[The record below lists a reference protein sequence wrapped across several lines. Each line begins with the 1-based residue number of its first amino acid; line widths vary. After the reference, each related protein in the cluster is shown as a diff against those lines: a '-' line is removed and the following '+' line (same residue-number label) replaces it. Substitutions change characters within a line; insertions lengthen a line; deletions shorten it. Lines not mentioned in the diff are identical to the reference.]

1 MLDPDL
7 AMTLVNACFFSPEP
21 DYCVLANDNLQ
32 VLLILYVGEVGR
44 SDSTCV
50 LLAILRCIPKLVDA
64 LCGSFF
70 ILDVDRFS
78 ILGIKR
84 IFFHRTQ
91 HESIELVVLWSLRL
105 NPVLY
110 EGSQVAG
117 FTHKVVLLWRGLL
130 GVSASFLLSL
140 SAVVL
145 FPVELALTIKA
156 PESRLLVVL
165 LRLIF
170 KIETLRVFGVEC
182 LLIL

>member
-1 MLDPDL
+1 
-7 AMTLVNACFFSPEP
+7 
-21 DYCVLANDNLQ
+21 
-32 VLLILYVGEVGR
+32 
-44 SDSTCV
+44 
-50 LLAILRCIPKLVDA
+50 
-64 LCGSFF
+64 
-70 ILDVDRFS
+70 VDRLS
-78 ILGIKR
+78 ILGFKR

-105 NPVLY
+105 NSVLY

-130 GVSASFLLSL
+130 GFSASCFLSL
-140 SAVVL
+140 SAEVL

-156 PESRLLVVL
+156 PEARLLVVL

-170 KIETLRVFGVEC
+170 KIETLRVFGVES

>member
-21 DYCVLANDNLQ
+21 DYCVLANDDVQ

-44 SDSTCV
+44 SDSTRM
-50 LLAILRCIPKLVDA
+50 LLGVLRCIPKLVDA

-91 HESIELVVLWSLRL
+91 HESIELVVL
-105 NPVLY
+105 
-110 EGSQVAG
+110 
-117 FTHKVVLLWRGLL
+117 
-130 GVSASFLLSL
+130 
-140 SAVVL
+140 
-145 FPVELALTIKA
+145 
-156 PESRLLVVL
+156 
-165 LRLIF
+165 
-170 KIETLRVFGVEC
+170 
-182 LLIL
+182 